1 MLYLAASPLISEM
14 LNVNPVRRAD
24 IQSICRHWW
33 INETYTEI
41 CLNIAEELAR
51 QTPVRLDLLLSL
63 TTPAAPSEKI
73 LVNVEQVRILFVPSN
88 F

>member
-1 MLYLAASPLISEM
+1 VFDLAASPLISEM

-63 TTPAAPSEKI
+63 TTTTAPSEKI
-73 LVNVEQVRILFVPSN
+73 LVNAEQVRILFVPSN